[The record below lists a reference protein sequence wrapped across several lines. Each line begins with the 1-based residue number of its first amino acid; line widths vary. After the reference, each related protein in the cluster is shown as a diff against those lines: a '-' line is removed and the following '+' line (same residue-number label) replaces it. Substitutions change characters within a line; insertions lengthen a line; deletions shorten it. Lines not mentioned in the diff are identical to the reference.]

1 MSDDAVQV
9 KIWGCVDIWIDG
21 IRIYRCGTSEMKNV
35 GYDSAFLVRMRE
47 ERRHVAPPCCGRYSF
62 PVVGETGR
70 YYKT

>member
-1 MSDDAVQV
+1 MSGDAMQV

-47 ERRHVAPPCCGRYSF
+47 GGEEACGS
-62 PVVGETGR
+62 TLLWAI
-70 YYKT
+70 